1 MKTIGMI
8 GGMSWES
15 TRVYYEIMN
24 RRTKALLGGYHSC
37 QCLLY
42 SVDFDEIE
50 RLQRSEDWEELC
62 GQMAD
67 IAYKLEKAGADLLIL
82 CTNTMHFCSDSIISR
97 IRIPFLH
104 IAEATGEAITARQ
117 LKKVLLLGTKFTMQK
132 EFYKKRLSNDFDI
145 QVITP
150 NAKDMELIHQIIYDE
165 LVHGNISSASRRKL
179 IKIIKDA
186 SDAGAEG
193 VILGCT
199 ELPLLIQPADIDIPL
214 FDTTFLHATKAVDWA
229 IGHH

>member
-1 MKTIGMI
+1 MI

-24 RRTKALLGGYHSC
+24 QRTRALLGGYHSC

-50 RLQRSEDWEELC
+50 RLQRIENWEELC

-67 IAYKLEKAGADLLIL
+67 IAYRLEKAGADLLIL

-104 IAEATGEAITARQ
+104 IAEATGEVITAQQ

-132 EFYKKRLSNDFDI
+132 DFYKKHLSKDFDI

-150 NAKDMELIHQIIYDE
+150 QGKDMDLVHQIIYNE
-165 LVHGNISSASRRKL
+165 LVHGIIRPPSRRKL
-179 IKIIKDA
+179 IKMIEKA
-186 SDAGAEG
+186 SNAGAEG

-199 ELPLLIQPADIDIPL
+199 ELPLLIQPEDIDIPL
-214 FDTTFLHATKAVDWA
+214 FDTTFLHATKAIDWA
-229 IGHH
+229 IGQD